1 MYFLPY
7 SFSREIFKF
16 SAPGKTAA
24 EFLCFRSYRKTQMMK
39 TGIESCKTQNPQGI
53 FGKSIA
59 YMSQHAVFQIFLSVI
74 RIDKPALIVFGY
86 GIDCEIPAQKV
97 FLYGDVRTETA
108 DESGITVAFLAFG
121 SGKSIFF

>member
-1 MYFLPY
+1 
-7 SFSREIFKF
+7 
-16 SAPGKTAA
+16 
-24 EFLCFRSYRKTQMMK
+24 MMK